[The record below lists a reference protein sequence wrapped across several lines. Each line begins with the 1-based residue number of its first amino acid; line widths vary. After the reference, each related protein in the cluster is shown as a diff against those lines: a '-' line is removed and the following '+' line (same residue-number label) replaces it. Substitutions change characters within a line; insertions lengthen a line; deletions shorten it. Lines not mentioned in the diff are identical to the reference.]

1 MDREAA
7 TGGRMS
13 RDEFVGY
20 STPRN
25 LKAGAYT
32 GVSPTLSLDPIDPQT
47 RLAVAS
53 SLPRARRRFNRRQT

>member
-1 MDREAA
+1 
-7 TGGRMS
+7 MS